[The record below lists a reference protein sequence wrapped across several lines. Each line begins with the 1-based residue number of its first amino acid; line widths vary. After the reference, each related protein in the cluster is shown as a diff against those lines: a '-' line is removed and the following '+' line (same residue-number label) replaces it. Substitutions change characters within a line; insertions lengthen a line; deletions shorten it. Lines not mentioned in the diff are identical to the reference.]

1 MKANVR
7 ERKRKNET
15 VYEYYFTYKGQRYS
29 KSGYKTAKK
38 AEKAG
43 SLVLAELMV
52 KSPPNMAG
60 ENKPLQQLIDE
71 FLEVVKLKYSE
82 ATIYLWTVSFRHVD
96 AAILRMPIK
105 DIGYNTIQTFFNN
118 RSKDAYRFNDHIR
131 WALTRVFD
139 YAVRMK
145 YINDNPTRDVMIFG
159 NITKRKRTYITHE
172 QFNIII
178 DEISN
183 NRRLS
188 DIKKG
193 SLIMAIKLGYYLG
206 LRFGEMATL
215 EKKDFNLNNKTVV
228 INKTLVYAGLKQKD
242 LYAKNG
248 GKTEAS
254 NATLFVPDNLVEELK
269 EWFKV
274 NPFDI
279 VCPEYNGGYLSPS
292 PFGVYF
298 EKRSQSIYGFNFN
311 YHMLRHSFAQ
321 RLVNNQIDTKTAQE
335 LMRHTSFNTTMQY
348 YVHSSNEQKIEA
360 VNMISR

>member
-52 KSPPNMAG
+52 KSPQNMAG

-96 AAILRMPIK
+96 EAILRMPIK

-242 LYAKNG
+242 LYAKMEVRQ
-248 GKTEAS
+248 KRQMQLC
-254 NATLFVPDNLVEELK
+254 LF
-269 EWFKV
+269 
-274 NPFDI
+274 
-279 VCPEYNGGYLSPS
+279 
-292 PFGVYF
+292 
-298 EKRSQSIYGFNFN
+298 
-311 YHMLRHSFAQ
+311 
-321 RLVNNQIDTKTAQE
+321 QIIQ
-335 LMRHTSFNTTMQY
+335 
-348 YVHSSNEQKIEA
+348 QK
-360 VNMISR
+360 S